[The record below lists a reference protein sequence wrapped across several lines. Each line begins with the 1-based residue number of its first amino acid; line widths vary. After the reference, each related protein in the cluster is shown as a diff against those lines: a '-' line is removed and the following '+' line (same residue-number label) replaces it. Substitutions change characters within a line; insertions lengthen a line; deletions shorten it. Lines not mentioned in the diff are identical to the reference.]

1 MPTPAIAPR
10 KVLVR
15 QHASQVCAARSCNAV
30 LRPVPT
36 QLQQGGYT
44 LQQGVTAG
52 RGGLAPARRRQHGPV
67 SSDTETRT
75 PGTTALVVVD
85 AQVGSTTPGGA
96 PATTRTPTP
105 TSQPWSGASTRPG
118 LPVVYVQHDS
128 EGPESPLHPDSP
140 GHALKPYLE
149 AEPDLLVRKTV
160 NSSFHGSPTSTPGC
174 AAAGITGIVVAGITT
189 NHCETTARVG
199 GNLGYDVRFTLDAT
213 YTFDRTGPEGT
224 TMSAAELARA
234 TATNLHGG
242 FATVVT
248 TADVLASLR

>member
-1 MPTPAIAPR
+1 M
-10 KVLVR
+10 
-15 QHASQVCAARSCNAV
+15 

-52 RGGLAPARRRQHGPV
+52 RGGLGASAACQRGPV

-85 AQVGSTTPGGA
+85 AQVGFDD
-96 PATTRTPTP
+96 
-105 TSQPWSGASTRPG
+105 PWWGPRDNPDADAHIAALVEGFDAAG

-128 EGPESPLHPDSP
+128 EDPESPLHPDSP

-160 NSSFHGSPTSTPGC
+160 NSSFHGSPDLDAWLRGR
-174 AAAGITGIVVAGITT
+174 GITGIVVAGITT
-189 NHCETTARVG
+189 NHCCETTARVG

-213 YTFDRTGPEGT
+213 HTFDRTGPDGT

-234 TATNLHGG
+234 TATNLHGE